1 MIFFRK
7 FLDGRLFA
15 MAEDM
20 WSFPMEA
27 FDESSPVSHN
37 LTCLYTNSF
46 SGQVCGQASAVNFT
60 HGRLPACRAH
70 RGDYLSSM
78 ETYRTAAVV
87 PELEHIQ
94 IVGVHSLGAVD
105 AQQFAHA
112 LQEQEIEPVQQ
123 RRMYETLEDIPRDFE
138 STNECSVCSESVDL
152 LSLPCRHIACFSC
165 YRQLQSDT
173 CPMCRANIPR
183 EFVRRL

>member
-1 MIFFRK
+1 MENYLCVI
-7 FLDGRLFA
+7 
-15 MAEDM
+15 M
-20 WSFPMEA
+20 STFPSEA
-27 FDESSPVSHN
+27 YDESSPLSRS
-37 LTCLYTNSF
+37 LTCLYTTSD
-46 SGQVCGQASAVNFT
+46 GHVCGQQTAVNFT
-60 HGRLPACRAH
+60 HGRLPACRNH
-70 RGDYLSSM
+70 RGEYLHALETDYRNTLD
-78 ETYRTAAVV
+78 TLV
-87 PELEHIQ
+87 PELSTVE
-94 IVGVHSLGAVD
+94 

-123 RRMYETLEDIPRDFE
+123 RRMYETLEDIPRNLE
-138 STNECSVCSESVDL
+138 VSSECSVCAEGVDL